1 MQAHH
6 LVFDVAGPFG
16 VQLVEYGFD
25 QAYMFGNCL
34 RSYRVTDHTLLITGL
49 FSLLV
54 LAADRAWAN
63 SGLV

>member
-1 MQAHH
+1 
-6 LVFDVAGPFG
+6 